1 MTGVSEVGYEP
12 PCGDVRP
19 VVLGYISSD
28 PLTTEREL
36 AVSTAELAAFA
47 EREGYALGTVF
58 IERSSPPPAAFAA
71 MLAEAARTGV
81 RAVVMPGPV
90 LLACATAR
98 VRVIRSAVGTAG

>member
-36 AVSTAELAAFA
+36 GN
-47 EREGYALGTVF
+47 R
-58 IERSSPPPAAFAA
+58 
-71 MLAEAARTGV
+71 
-81 RAVVMPGPV
+81 
-90 LLACATAR
+90 
-98 VRVIRSAVGTAG
+98 